1 MYFRNLS
8 LAVVLLLASG
18 CTEAFSPVPQSV
30 KLPQAKTPIPDCRPS
45 YAMDEEGFTL
55 IVQTLRRNGEPQRA
69 NEFYGRVRSLIEARL
84 TVSDAAAPGRMKPAL
99 DAVFSGPEIAKL
111 AVCSFVR
118 YDRAQPEIEAWEAW
132 SLDEKMREIHG
143 RIVDIPTVVPA
154 GRKPVVGER
163 RELLARVAGATD
175 LANLLHVRRLV
186 QQRAV
191 ALVEV
196 ALDPTSSVLQDLAL
210 NGPGFEVPDE
220 REIVDGVLAPRLD
233 GVSDDDLRRYLA
245 FAESREGRAYY
256 QTLGEAMTLSMG
268 QWFVR
273 LDAVLKAGAEPT
285 EIAHDPKAAAP
296 MLAEARRLF
305 DEVGTRVVVDEAR
318 TLLLKAERLDPG
330 NAEIQNLL
338 GRVTLSTLPPGVPY
352 EDGQLRPVIDKMHP
366 AQPERYAQAE
376 AYLRKAIELDPK
388 HAEAQLYLGRIRFLL
403 SQDEA
408 AAKQYAIARRLDPKV
423 PGLPIFEADMAYVG
437 GRYAEAERI
446 YRTLLAAPE
455 RRASGYHFALNRLYY
470 ALIKQGREREFRK
483 IAQVQLRRKPDMWDF
498 RLQHALRLLA
508 TDGTVE
514 EVAALIEPVPETWL
528 PDHKRDLQ
536 VRLQLLRAGQA
547 TATAR
552 RDAVRRAFGM
562 AKTPM
567 QVMDSTCVS
576 RVRVDIVAEVIL
588 ASGMQDR
595 FADELLAC
603 AMWKRDLALIDAVM
617 PLVKRIDGPNEAM
630 QGDAPLCS
638 AAVLMD
644 AQIFER
650 LLKAK
655 ADPAKRCG
663 DGKTVR
669 ELLTER
675 ATRAYAEPDFN
686 ASNRAL
692 LKVLDRY
699 DRGG

>member
-1 MYFRNLS
+1 MSFRNLTI
-8 LAVVLLLASG
+8 AIVLLLATG
-18 CTEAFSPVPQSV
+18 CTEASSPVPQGM
-30 KLPQAKTPIPDCRPS
+30 KPPQAKTPIPDCKPS
-45 YAMDEEGFTL
+45 HAMDEEGFAL
-55 IVQTLRRNGEPQRA
+55 IVEILRRNGEPQRA

-84 TVSDAAAPGRMKPAL
+84 TASDAASPGRMKPAL
-99 DAVFSGPEIAKL
+99 DAVFAGPEIAKL
-111 AVCSFVR
+111 AVCNFVR
-118 YDRAQPEIEAWEAW
+118 YDRAQPEIEAWDAW
-132 SLDEKMREIHG
+132 SLDGKMRDIHG
-143 RIVDIPTVVPA
+143 RIVDIPTVVPV

-163 RELLARVAGATD
+163 RDLLARVAKATD
-175 LANLLHVRRLV
+175 FANLLHVRWLV
-186 QQRAV
+186 QQQAV
-191 ALVEV
+191 ALVEA

-220 REIVDGVLAPRLD
+220 REIVDGLLAPRLD

-245 FAESREGRAYY
+245 FAESREGRVYY
-256 QTLGEAMTLSMG
+256 QTLREAMMMSTDP
-268 QWFVR
+268 WFAQ
-273 LDAVLKAGAEPT
+273 LDAVLKTGAAPT
-285 EIAHDPKAAAP
+285 RIAHDPKAAAA
-296 MLAEARRLF
+296 MLAEARRLL

-318 TLLLKAERLDPG
+318 TLLLKAERLDPQ
-330 NAEIQNLL
+330 NAEIQTLL
-338 GRVTLSTLPPGVPY
+338 GRIALSIVRRPTAL
-352 EDGQLRPVIDKMHP
+352 EEGQIRNVFDKMHP
-366 AQPERYAQAE
+366 AQPERYAPAE

-388 HAEAQLYLGRIRFLL
+388 QAEALLLLARIHFRL
-403 SQDEA
+403 SQDEEV
-408 AAKQYAIARRLDPKV
+408 AKQYTIVRRLDPKT
-423 PGLPIFEADMAYVG
+423 PGLRMLEADMAYVA
-437 GRYAEAERI
+437 GRYAEAERV
-446 YRTLLAAPE
+446 YRAVLAEPE
-455 RRASGYHFALNRLYY
+455 RRAFDYHDALERLRYSL
-470 ALIKQGREREFRK
+470 AKQGREREFRK
-483 IAQVQLRRKPDMWDF
+483 IAQEQLRRKPDMWDF

-508 TDGTVE
+508 SDGTVE
-514 EVAALIEPVPETWL
+514 EVAALIEPVPDPWL
-528 PDHKRDLQ
+528 PDFKRDVQ

-552 RDAVRRAFGM
+552 RDAVRRAFAM

-603 AMWKRDLALIDAVM
+603 GMWKHDLAFIDAVM
-617 PLVKRIDGPNEAM
+617 PFVTRIDGPNEAM
-630 QGDAPLCS
+630 QGGAPLCS

-655 ADPAKRCG
+655 ADPTKRCG

-675 ATRAYAEPDFN
+675 ATRANAEPEFN
-686 ASNRAL
+686 ASNRTL